1 MYLQECTTDIQVIDI
16 LTFIYDLGEDM
27 TTSVYRQ
34 EKKTNIFL
42 YLKT

>member
-34 EKKTNIFL
+34 EKKN
-42 YLKT
+42 